1 MLYHVSNSCFIFIV
15 EIFQCVDMYSLL
27 ICLLLDMWV
36 FPYLLAIMKILL
48 KIIMYNLLCANMFL
62 FLLSLYLQ
70 MEFLGHSLVAQLVKN
85 ATAMK
90 ETPVRPLAEDS
101 LEKEMA
107 THSSFLTWR
116 IPWTEEPGRL
126 ESTPHHHHHLFPVFW
141 PGECH
146 GLYSP

>member
-15 EIFQCVDMYSLL
+15 EIFQCVDMYSLF
-27 ICLLLDMWV
+27 ICLLLDMCV

-48 KIIMYNLLCANMFL
+48 KIIMCNLLCANMFL

-90 ETPVRPLAEDS
+90 ETPVRPLAG
-101 LEKEMA
+101 K
-107 THSSFLTWR
+107 
-116 IPWTEEPGRL
+116 IPWRRKWQPT
-126 ESTPHHHHHLFPVFW
+126 PVFLH
-141 PGECH
+141 GESH
-146 GLYSP
+146 GQRSLAG